1 MEIEFAAEIE
11 MVFLLIAIAFSFL
24 ISGWLVDIVKN
35 KTRFFNILLLICVF
49 GLFLNIFSEA
59 LFDFI
64 GLIIVLITIP
74 PLFVLWFTTL
84 VHETTILNRG
94 RITAIILISCF
105 LLGLIGIAFA
115 MFEFLFK
122 SLFIVESFLLIC
134 IVWNTRTYKY
144 VETEERLKSDEK
156 FKKIIFEKHFFRYS
170 SSLTL
175 LSFILGVLLEQY
187 GFDIDIITF
196 SIASFL
202 YLIAAGC
209 FLDYV
214 GRKYAMVIG
223 ILVLSFFLISYGSF
237 TGEEIVFIYGF
248 PKRIF
253 LSLHYA
259 FSILPILLT
268 IFTVSGDFSTER
280 GNIKYRGRIN
290 GLFMSLLFVGV
301 ITGVLFSQGI
311 NALYNAFPVLNDWIP
326 DFPGRMNA
334 YLLIII
340 LVWMMAMKEILI
352 SKETKWASTIK
363 FLYVFSKDGVCLYS
377 QNFERKKQPKDE
389 NQHQLDED
397 LIAGGLSGVLT
408 IITEITRSKKNLRI
422 ISKEGVK
429 LMFSYG
435 KYHIAALISTMDLP
449 VLMKK
454 LDEFSREFEHKFSN
468 ELKNFAGY
476 VNPFKPAKYIV
487 KKYFIQK
494 YELFVE

>member
-1 MEIEFAAEIE
+1 
-11 MVFLLIAIAFSFL
+11 
-24 ISGWLVDIVKN
+24 
-35 KTRFFNILLLICVF
+35 
-49 GLFLNIFSEA
+49 
-59 LFDFI
+59 
-64 GLIIVLITIP
+64 
-74 PLFVLWFTTL
+74 
-84 VHETTILNRG
+84 
-94 RITAIILISCF
+94 
-105 LLGLIGIAFA
+105 
-115 MFEFLFK
+115 
-122 SLFIVESFLLIC
+122 
-134 IVWNTRTYKY
+134 
-144 VETEERLKSDEK
+144 
-156 FKKIIFEKHFFRYS
+156 
-170 SSLTL
+170 
-175 LSFILGVLLEQY
+175 
-187 GFDIDIITF
+187 
-196 SIASFL
+196 
-202 YLIAAGC
+202 
-209 FLDYV
+209 
-214 GRKYAMVIG
+214 MVIG
-223 ILVLSFFLISYGSF
+223 ILVLSFFIISYGSF

-290 GLFMSLLFVGV
+290 GLYMSLLFVGV
-301 ITGVLFSQGI
+301 IVGVLFSQGI
-311 NALYNAFPVLNDWIP
+311 NALYNTFPALNDWIP

-340 LVWMMAMKEILI
+340 LVWMMAMKEILV
-352 SKETKWASTIK
+352 SRETKWASTIK

-377 QNFERKKQPKDE
+377 HNFERKKQPKDE

-422 ISKEGVK
+422 ISKEGIK

-449 VLMKK
+449 VLIKK

-476 VNPFKPAKYIV
+476 INPFKPAKYIV

-494 YELFVE
+494 YEPFVD